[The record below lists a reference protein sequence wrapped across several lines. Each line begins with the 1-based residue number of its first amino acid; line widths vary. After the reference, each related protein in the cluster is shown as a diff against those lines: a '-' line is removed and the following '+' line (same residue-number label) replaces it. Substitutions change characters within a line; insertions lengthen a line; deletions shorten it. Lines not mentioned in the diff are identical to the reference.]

1 MRGMEPRHKRG
12 SSLMTISNRIMHKL
26 ILIFLMLGSA
36 VGLSA
41 QTKFTDQLQKSA
53 AGQGKVTLHQ
63 SQKISDLV
71 NGDASIGSAAT
82 KGKSAEGTVK
92 KPQDGDQVEVSVMQ
106 PNTGQKV
113 RMNGY
118 RIQVYSGG
126 NSRKAKTEATAM
138 GQRVRNMFGELSIYT
153 NFISPHWIC
162 RVGDFKS
169 YEEANEVFR
178 EMKATGNF
186 SEAVIVKSKIIT
198 YY

>member
-1 MRGMEPRHKRG
+1 
-12 SSLMTISNRIMHKL
+12 MHKL

-71 NGDASIGSAAT
+71 NGDASIGSNTT
-82 KGKSAEGTVK
+82 KGKPAEGTVK

>member
-1 MRGMEPRHKRG
+1 
-12 SSLMTISNRIMHKL
+12 MHKL

-36 VGLSA
+36 VELSA
-41 QTKFTDQLQKSA
+41 QTKFTEQLQKSA

-63 SQKISDLV
+63 SQKITELV
-71 NGDASIGSAAT
+71 NGDASISPSAT
-82 KGKSAEGTVK
+82 KGKPAETTAK
-92 KPQDGDQVEVSVMQ
+92 KSQDGDPVEVSAIQ

-126 NSRKAKTEATAM
+126 NSRKAKTEAAAM
-138 GQRVRNMFGELSIYT
+138 GQRVRSMYGDLSIYT

-169 YEEANEVFR
+169 YEEANEIFR
-178 EMKATGNF
+178 QMKATGRF

>member
-1 MRGMEPRHKRG
+1 
-12 SSLMTISNRIMHKL
+12 MHKL
-26 ILIFLMLGSA
+26 ILLFLMLGTT

-41 QTKFTDQLQKSA
+41 QTKFTEQLQKSA

-63 SQKISDLV
+63 SQKITDLV
-71 NGDASIGSAAT
+71 NGDASIGTSAT
-82 KGKSAEGTVK
+82 KGKSAESTVK
-92 KPQDGDQVEVSVMQ
+92 KPQDGDPAEVLPQQ
-106 PNTGQKV
+106 PALGQKV

-126 NSRKAKTEATAM
+126 NSRKAKTEAAAM
-138 GQRVRNMFGELSIYT
+138 GQRVRSMFSDLSIYT

-169 YEEANEVFR
+169 YEEANEIFR
-178 EMKATGNF
+178 QMKESGRF

>member
-1 MRGMEPRHKRG
+1 MR
-12 SSLMTISNRIMHKL
+12 KL

-36 VGLSA
+36 TGLSA
-41 QTKFTDQLQKSA
+41 QTKFTEQLQKTS

-63 SQKISDLV
+63 SQKITNLV
-71 NGDASIGSAAT
+71 NGDASNASAAT
-82 KGKSAEGTVK
+82 KSKPTETAAK
-92 KPQDGDQVEVSVMQ
+92 KTQDGDQAEVSAMQ
-106 PNTGQKV
+106 STTGQKV

-178 EMKATGNF
+178 QMKATGNF

>member
-1 MRGMEPRHKRG
+1 
-12 SSLMTISNRIMHKL
+12 MHRL

-36 VGLSA
+36 IGLSA
-41 QTKFTDQLQKSA
+41 QTKFTEQLQKSA

-63 SQKISDLV
+63 SQKITDLV
-71 NGDASIGSAAT
+71 NGDAGIASAPT
-82 KGKSAEGTVK
+82 KTKPTETGTK
-92 KPQDGDQVEVSVMQ
+92 KAQDGDQVEVSALQ
-106 PNTGQKV
+106 PTTGQKI

-126 NSRKAKTEATAM
+126 NSRKAKTEAAAM
-138 GQRVRNMFGELSIYT
+138 GQRVRSMFSDLSIYT

-169 YEEANEVFR
+169 YEEANEIFR
-178 EMKATGNF
+178 QMKATGRF
-186 SEAVIVKSKIIT
+186 SEAVIVKSKITT

>member
-1 MRGMEPRHKRG
+1 
-12 SSLMTISNRIMHKL
+12 MHKL
-26 ILIFLMLGSA
+26 ILIFLMLGSTI
-36 VGLSA
+36 GLSA
-41 QTKFTDQLQKSA
+41 QTKFTEQLQKSS
-53 AGQGKVTLHQ
+53 AGEGKVTLHQ
-63 SQKISDLV
+63 SRKISDLV
-71 NGDASIGSAAT
+71 NGDASAGSSAA
-82 KGKSAEGTVK
+82 KGKSAETAAK
-92 KPQDGDQVEVSVMQ
+92 KPQDGDPVEVSVMQ
-106 PNTGQKV
+106 PNMGQKV

-138 GQRVRNMFGELSIYT
+138 GQRVRNMFSELSIYT

-169 YEEANEVFR
+169 YEEANETFR
-178 EMKATGNF
+178 QMKATGQF